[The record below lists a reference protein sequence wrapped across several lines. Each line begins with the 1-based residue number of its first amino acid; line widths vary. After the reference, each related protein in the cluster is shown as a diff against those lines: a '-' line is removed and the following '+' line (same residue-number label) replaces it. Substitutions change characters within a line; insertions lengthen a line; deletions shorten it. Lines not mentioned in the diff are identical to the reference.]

1 MEVVIYMFFKRIL
14 SVFAALAIIFTLCAC
29 GTTPPT
35 SDELD
40 EIPVVS
46 SEPEPEPEP
55 ELAINNLTGEKNL
68 PLDATGKKP
77 VAVMVN
83 NAGVAQ
89 RVQSGLDKADVVFE
103 TEVEGGITRLI
114 ALFSDPSNLSAVG
127 TIRSLRVPF
136 ADIACGMDAILFYH
150 GIDPTYCA
158 SHLKTLPM
166 NSFVVDAKTYGYRDR
181 SNGLA
186 YEHTLYT
193 TGEKIDKVISDK
205 KFNYASSRGP
215 WLTFNSSEEPIIPA
229 GVATNITAK
238 FSTAS
243 TTKFLYNT
251 ELKKYAR
258 ANKNGTAYT
267 DLSSGNQELFTNI
280 FILKTTISYYPD
292 GKHRK
297 VDLSSGTGYYA
308 TVGGFEEINWKK
320 GSSTDNFSFT
330 KADGSPLTVNQGNS
344 YVCIMGGTGSVSFE

>member
-1 MEVVIYMFFKRIL
+1 MHMLFKKLL
-14 SVFAALAIIFTLCAC
+14 SLLAALSLILTLSSC

-35 SDELD
+35 SNELD
-40 EIPVVS
+40 DVPVVS

-55 ELAINNLTGEKNL
+55 ELAFNNLTGEKNL
-68 PLDATGKKP
+68 PLDAAGKKP

-83 NAGVAQ
+83 NASVAQ
-89 RVQSGLDKADVVFE
+89 KVQSGLDKADVVFE

-114 ALFSDPSNLSAVG
+114 ALFSDPTNVSAIG

-150 GIDPTYCA
+150 GIDGTYCA
-158 SHLKTLPM
+158 PHLKTLPM
-166 NSFVVDAKTYGYRDR
+166 NAFTVDAKTYGYRDR

-193 TGEKIDKVISDK
+193 TGEKIDKAITDK
-205 KFNYASSRGP
+205 KYNYTSSRGS
-215 WLTFNSSEEPIIPA
+215 WLTFNSSEEAIVPV

-243 TTKFLYNT
+243 TTKFLYNA

-258 ANKNGTAYT
+258 ANKNNVAYT

-292 GKHRK
+292 GVHRK
-297 VDLSSGTGYYA
+297 VDLSSGSGYYA
-308 TVGGFEEINWKK
+308 TAGGFEEINWKK

-330 KADGSPLTVNQGNS
+330 KTDGSPLTVNQGNS
-344 YVCIMGGTGSVSFE
+344 YVCIMGGTGSSSFE